1 MDSLEELW
9 PDPDR
14 RADALQ
20 AITARIEG
28 RRPFPQRGGQR
39 GKLALTPVEIRC
51 LQAASFGLQMTEA
64 AAAFGMGYETVQTH
78 LKYARRKLRAKN
90 TTHACCEAIRRG
102 LIS

>member
-1 MDSLEELW
+1 MGSLDELW

-14 RADALQ
+14 RDEALAAIQ
-20 AITARIEG
+20 ARMAGKRQ
-28 RRPFPQRGGQR
+28 FPQRGGR
-39 GKLALTPVEIRC
+39 RAKLTLTPVEIRC
-51 LQAASFGLQMTEA
+51 LQAASYGLQMADA